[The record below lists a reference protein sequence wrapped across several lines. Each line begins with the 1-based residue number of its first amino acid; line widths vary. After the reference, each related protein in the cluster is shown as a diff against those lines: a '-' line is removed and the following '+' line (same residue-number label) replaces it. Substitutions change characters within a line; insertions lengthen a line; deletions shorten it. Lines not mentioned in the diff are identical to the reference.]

1 MQHFVEQG
9 ALEGPWKG
17 GGSSAEGSVPMS
29 LHAAVV
35 VRHCGAQLPASLYP
49 AAWCVG
55 GLGLTQFRER
65 MQLCRF
71 GTAGTSRGL
80 PLHLEEIHPCLQ
92 EVVAGRGSVSPSR
105 GAAGGGQQ
113 PAQHQGWHRGDGP
126 PSEAHLREYVGVR

>member
-1 MQHFVEQG
+1 MQQFVQHG

-35 VRHCGAQLPASLYP
+35 VRPCGAQLPAPLYP

-55 GLGLTQFRER
+55 GLGSTQFQER

-71 GTAGTSRGL
+71 GTAGTSRGH

-92 EVVAGRGSVSPSR
+92 KVVGGRGSVSPS
-105 GAAGGGQQ
+105 GGSAGGQQ

-126 PSEAHLREYVGVR
+126 PSEAHLQKYVGVR